1 MKVKTPFFILEI
13 EYIFLIVFFIF
24 LFSYKVKEMLF
35 SFFTCYLFIVFH
47 ELSHILVASILGKY
61 IEKFKVTLAGVCVE
75 FKKEKYNLNNKV
87 NIKKIA
93 INNIFIYLAG
103 PISNIILAK
112 LFYTNEMIFQVNL
125 FFAIIN
131 LLPLFPL
138 DGYNILE
145 NIFYVLKVNQ
155 VVIEIFFK
163 ILTYLIYFILILL
176 GIFLVLQARNFSIC
190 IFVFYLFLIQ
200 KQNKKNVS
208 KYMLQKYKSY

>member
-1 MKVKTPFFILEI
+1 
-13 EYIFLIVFFIF
+13 
-24 LFSYKVKEMLF
+24 
-35 SFFTCYLFIVFH
+35 
-47 ELSHILVASILGKY
+47 
-61 IEKFKVTLAGVCVE
+61 
-75 FKKEKYNLNNKV
+75 
-87 NIKKIA
+87 
-93 INNIFIYLAG
+93 
-103 PISNIILAK
+103 
-112 LFYTNEMIFQVNL
+112 MIFQVNL